1 MRSSGQRL
9 RRGEP
14 GEDDV
19 LLDVEAAEDAPLLV
33 HELHAGL
40 RDGVA
45 RLPGELD
52 AVELDRAG
60 ARRDHAH
67 QALQRRALAGA
78 VAAEQRDDLVL
89 LDAQRDVEE
98 DVRVAVIAVQAVD
111 FEQAHAATP

>member
-1 MRSSGQRL
+1 M
-9 RRGEP
+9 
-14 GEDDV
+14 
-19 LLDVEAAEDAPLLV
+19 

-45 RLPGELD
+45 LLAGDFD

-78 VAAEQRDDLVL
+78 VAAEQRHHLVL
-89 LDAQRDVEE
+89 LDAQRDVEQ
-98 DVRVAVIAVQAVD
+98 DVGVAVVAVQSAD
-111 FEQAHAATP
+111 FEQAHASITRARRRDRLPALSRCP